1 MIISFLLFLSIFFA
15 FLYSSKS
22 VGISYLISSYFLSLT
37 PIGETNIHIIIILVS
52 ILFCLYKRIFILSK
66 KSFFILFAIL
76 ITNMAPIFL
85 SFDYNIYNTIGKL
98 LKIFVFLLPFSLIY
112 NKSFT
117 INLYK
122 LMSTFAII
130 SILFS
135 LLWLSVRI
143 YDGGFLFDI
152 RISGLVLDPNYSVI
166 VICSVFLL
174 TYTLKKPLS
183 KIKLTTISLVSILIL
198 TQSISSLVIFL
209 FIMLSVVTFKRLR
222 RNNLLY
228 LTLTFLVIIY
238 IIVIFYIANNVHLT
252 MLSDWNTN
260 YISLKIN
267 SLLVRLYSQIEG
279 IKIILHDPIH
289 ILYGFG
295 SHASVEL
302 FGKVMHSA
310 YLQTLFDH
318 GIFLL
323 ISIYLYIN
331 IISKKHIFYL
341 VIFYLQ
347 IMNFLFDN
355 YFMGVV
361 SIFFILGLISE
372 KKPEKRVIL
381 NEITK
386 NHEKRIC
393 PNITI

>member
-1 MIISFLLFLSIFFA
+1 MIISFFLFLSIFFV

-22 VGISYLISSYFLSLT
+22 VSISHLISSYFLSLT
-37 PIGETNIHIIIILVS
+37 PIGETNIHIIIILTS
-52 ILFCLYKRIFILSK
+52 ILFCLYKRIFIISNK
-66 KSFFILFAIL
+66 RFFILFSIL
-76 ITNMAPIFL
+76 VINMVPIFL
-85 SFDYNIYNTIGKL
+85 SFDYNIYKTIGKL
-98 LKIFVFLLPFSLIY
+98 LKIFVFLFPFSFIY

-117 INLYK
+117 INLYRM
-122 LMSTFAII
+122 MSALAII

-135 LLWLSVRI
+135 FLWLSVRI

-166 VICSVFLL
+166 VICSIFLL
-174 TYTLKKPLS
+174 TYTLKKHIN

-209 FIMLSVVTFKRLR
+209 FIILSVVTFKRLR
-222 RNNLLY
+222 NNNLLY
-228 LTLTFLVIIY
+228 LILTFLIIMY
-238 IIVIFYIANNVHLT
+238 IIVILYVSKNIHLI

-267 SLLVRLYSQIEG
+267 SLLVRLYSQMEG
-279 IKIILHDPIH
+279 MKIMLGDPIH

-295 SHASVEL
+295 SHTSFEL
-302 FGKVMHSA
+302 FGKVMHNS
-310 YLQTLFDH
+310 YLQTFFDH
-318 GIFLL
+318 GVILL

-331 IISKKHIFYL
+331 IISKNYIFYL

-355 YFMGVV
+355 YFMGIV
-361 SIFFILGLISE
+361 SLFFILGLISE
-372 KKPEKRVIL
+372 KRPEKNNL
-381 NEITK
+381 K
-386 NHEKRIC
+386 
-393 PNITI
+393 

>member
-1 MIISFLLFLSIFFA
+1 
-15 FLYSSKS
+15 
-22 VGISYLISSYFLSLT
+22 
-37 PIGETNIHIIIILVS
+37 
-52 ILFCLYKRIFILSK
+52 
-66 KSFFILFAIL
+66 
-76 ITNMAPIFL
+76 MAPIFL
-85 SFDYNIYNTIGKL
+85 SFDYNIYKTIGKL
-98 LKIFVFLLPFSLIY
+98 LKIFIFLFPFSFIY

-117 INLYK
+117 INLYRM
-122 LMSTFAII
+122 MSALAIT

-166 VICSVFLL
+166 VICSIFLL
-174 TYTLKKPLS
+174 TYTLKKHIN

-209 FIMLSVVTFKRLR
+209 FIILSVVNFKRLR
-222 RNNLLY
+222 SNNLLY
-228 LTLTFLVIIY
+228 LILTFLIIMY
-238 IIVIFYIANNVHLT
+238 IIVILYVSKNIHLI

-267 SLLVRLYSQIEG
+267 SLLVRLYSQMEG
-279 IKIILHDPIH
+279 MKIMLGDPIH

-295 SHASVEL
+295 SHTSFEL
-302 FGKVMHSA
+302 FGKVMHNA
-310 YLQTLFDH
+310 YLQTFFDH
-318 GIFLL
+318 GVILL

-331 IISKKHIFYL
+331 IISKNYIFYL

-355 YFMGVV
+355 YFMGTV
-361 SIFFILGLISE
+361 SLFFILGLISE
-372 KKPEKRVIL
+372 KRPEKKVIL
-381 NEITK
+381 NEI
-386 NHEKRIC
+386 N
-393 PNITI
+393 

>member
-1 MIISFLLFLSIFFA
+1 MIISFLLFLSIFFV

-22 VGISYLISSYFLSLT
+22 VSISHLISSYFLSLT
-37 PIGETNIHIIIILVS
+37 PIGETNIHIIIILTS
-52 ILFCLYKRIFILSK
+52 ILFCLYKRIFIISNK
-66 KSFFILFAIL
+66 RFFILFSILAI
-76 ITNMAPIFL
+76 NMAPIFL
-85 SFDYNIYNTIGKL
+85 SFDYNIYKTIGKL
-98 LKIFVFLLPFSLIY
+98 LKIFIFLFPFSFIY

-117 INLYK
+117 INLYRM
-122 LMSTFAII
+122 MSALAIT

-166 VICSVFLL
+166 VICSIFLL
-174 TYTLKKPLS
+174 TYTLKKHIN

-209 FIMLSVVTFKRLR
+209 FIILSVVNFKRLR
-222 RNNLLY
+222 SNNLLY
-228 LTLTFLVIIY
+228 LILTFLIIMY
-238 IIVIFYIANNVHLT
+238 IIVILYVSKNIHLI

-267 SLLVRLYSQIEG
+267 SLLVRLYSQMEG
-279 IKIILHDPIH
+279 MKIMLGDPIH

-295 SHASVEL
+295 SHTSFEL
-302 FGKVMHSA
+302 FGKVMHNA
-310 YLQTLFDH
+310 YLQTFFDH
-318 GIFLL
+318 GVILL

-331 IISKKHIFYL
+331 IISKNYIFYL

-355 YFMGVV
+355 YFMGTV
-361 SIFFILGLISE
+361 SLFFILGLISE
-372 KKPEKRVIL
+372 KRPEKKVIL
-381 NEITK
+381 NEI
-386 NHEKRIC
+386 N
-393 PNITI
+393 

>member
-1 MIISFLLFLSIFFA
+1 
-15 FLYSSKS
+15 
-22 VGISYLISSYFLSLT
+22 
-37 PIGETNIHIIIILVS
+37 
-52 ILFCLYKRIFILSK
+52 
-66 KSFFILFAIL
+66 
-76 ITNMAPIFL
+76 MAPIFL